1 MISAPNLTS
10 LSRAFGVEL
19 ALTRASRAEL
29 FSDWRLITDIVQQ
42 LAEQCLPDRGP
53 IVGISGSQGSGK
65 STLAMMLSER
75 LQGMP
80 QVSLD
85 DFYLSRQDRQHLA
98 RDVHPLLATRGVP
111 GTHDHLRL
119 EKVLALAK
127 RGEVYSLPSFDKGLD
142 DQSVNR
148 SCRASPQGLILE
160 GWCLGVEAELESEL
174 GAPVNGLEAAEDED
188 GMWRGWVNEQLKT
201 FYQPIWRQIDFWI
214 HLLAPGFDQ
223 VLEWR
228 CDAEAKL
235 PDDQQMTGAQI
246 KRFIQH
252 YERLTLK
259 LWRQKPLGPGLLVV
273 LDEDH
278 SICEIQAVP
287 FR

>member
-1 MISAPNLTS
+1 MGAPNLTS
-10 LSRAFGVEL
+10 LSSAFGVEL
-19 ALTRASRAEL
+19 TQTLVSRDEL

-42 LAEQCLPDRGP
+42 LAEQCFPDRGP

-85 DFYLSRQDRQHLA
+85 DFYLGRQDRQHLA

-119 EKVLALAK
+119 ESVLALAK
-127 RGEVYSLPSFDKGLD
+127 RGEAYSLPSFDKGLD
-142 DQSVNR
+142 DRGVDR
-148 SCRASPQGLILE
+148 SCVASPQGLILE
-160 GWCLGVEAELESEL
+160 GWCLGVESELENEL
-174 GAPVNGLEAAEDED
+174 EASVNGLEATEDEN
-188 GMWRGWVNEQLKT
+188 GMWRGWVNEQLKI

-214 HLLAPGFDQ
+214 HLLAPSFDQ

-228 CDAEAKL
+228 SDAEAKL
-235 PDDQQMTGAQI
+235 PDDQQMTSPQI

-278 SICEIQAVP
+278 SVCEIQAVP